1 MMAKSFPSRL
11 LRAVAI
17 TALAGATLV
26 PLPLRAADPAPFDL
40 PGPGLRISVS
50 RGEVTLPIDQVPS
63 LAEGDRLT
71 IRADFPEDQ
80 RARFLLVS
88 TFLQGATNPP
98 PKDWIR
104 TAEPWRK
111 KEKDRQLD
119 LVVPKGARQLVL
131 FLVPAS
137 GGASG
142 AIADAVRGRPG
153 EFVRASQDLN
163 QASLD
168 RARLDG
174 FMAAIRA
181 QENSHPEY
189 LRSVAPTLARSLS
202 MKLNEECLGKVIE
215 LQAACLL
222 EHRDTLV
229 LADVHTS
236 SLTETLSGAP
246 VDLAMQ
252 LSSTREAGMGYY
264 SPYIGVIRDIARVF
278 GAFSNPQLDYL
289 PSLSLRHGEG
299 VSLLLNAAPSFDKPR
314 SVLVTAMPAIEANSP
329 PRLRAAV
336 DGPLCG
342 ARPGLVLPVDG
353 APLIYA
359 TDYLHGATLRLTAGS
374 RTIELPLVPR
384 ADRGGYV
391 VAGAMPADLKGKVDA
406 QILGRWGFDR
416 FEGPRF
422 ALQFPAEGDWAA
434 AGGVSSLVTRR
445 DNPVALTGPAP
456 ACVTSVAMRTGSGP
470 QPLAAKLNDDGDVAV
485 IVPLK
490 DSRPGEVV
498 LEIRQQGVAEPATV
512 SLRARAQASRLDGLA
527 IHAGDRSALLSGQRL
542 DQVARVEL
550 SGLALLP
557 AGLTRDGD
565 VDRLQLDAEGTGE
578 GIAPG
583 SPTARIT
590 LQDGRVL
597 NLPVTVAEPRPGVT
611 LIERSLA
618 PKQARRGLVLETKAK
633 ALLPDSARLV
643 FSLRAAEG
651 TRLSPADSIEV
662 ATADGEAHAT
672 LTSGPDL
679 RFQGRDVLVAT
690 LDPAALGP
698 SAFGPLRFRLHH
710 GDVTSGWQP
719 LAVLARLPTITRVQC
734 DKGAARCR
742 MEGEGL
748 FLIDSIAPASGS
760 AQPVRVPEGFTGAS
774 LKVPAPQG
782 GRLQLRLRDAPDEPV
797 VLVIG

>member
-11 LRAVAI
+11 LRAVAV
-17 TALAGATLV
+17 TALIGASLA
-26 PLPLRAADPAPFDL
+26 PLPLRAADPVPFDL
-40 PGPGLRISVS
+40 PGPALRISVS
-50 RGEVTLPIDQVPS
+50 RGDVTLPIGQVPS

-71 IRADFPEDQ
+71 IRADFPDDQ

-104 TAEPWRK
+104 TVEPWRK

-153 EFVRASQDLN
+153 EFVRASQELN

-174 FMAAIRA
+174 FMSAIQA

-222 EHRDTLV
+222 EHRDALV

-236 SLTETLSGAP
+236 SMTETLSGAP

-289 PSLSLRHGEG
+289 PSLSLRHGDN
-299 VSLLLNAAPSFDKPR
+299 VSLLLNAAPSFAKPR

-329 PRLRAAV
+329 PRLRAAI
-336 DGPLCG
+336 DRPLCG

-359 TDYLHGATLRLTAGS
+359 TDYLHGARLRLTAGS
-374 RTIELPLVPR
+374 RTIELPLEPR

-391 VAGAMPADLKGKVDA
+391 VTGAMPDDLKGKVEA
-406 QILGRWGFDR
+406 QILGQWGFDR

-422 ALQFPAEGDWAA
+422 ALQFPAEGEWAA
-434 AGGVSSLVTRR
+434 AGGVASLVTKR
-445 DNPVALTGPAP
+445 DNPIALTGPAP
-456 ACVTSVAMRTGSGP
+456 ACVTSVTMRTGSGQP
-470 QPLAAKLNDDGDVAV
+470 QPLDAKLNDDGDVAV
-485 IVPLK
+485 TVPLK

-498 LEIRQQGVAEPATV
+498 LEIRQQGIAEPATV
-512 SLRARAQASRLDGLA
+512 TLRARAQASRLDGLA
-527 IHAGDRSALLSGQRL
+527 IHEGDRSAVLSGQRL

-550 SGLALLP
+550 AGLVLAP
-557 AGLTRDGD
+557 AGLTREGD
-565 VDRLQLDAEGTGE
+565 VDRLQLDAAGE
-578 GIAPG
+578 GAGISRG
-583 SPTARIT
+583 STAARIT

-597 NLPVTVAEPRPGVT
+597 NLPVTVGEPRPSVT
-611 LIERSLA
+611 LIERSVA
-618 PKQARRGLVLETKAK
+618 PKQAPRGLTLETRGQT
-633 ALLPDSARLV
+633 LLPDSSRLI

-662 ATADGEAHAT
+662 TTADGEARTT

-679 RFQGRDVLVAT
+679 RLQGRDILVAT

-710 GDVTSGWQP
+710 DGVASAWQP
-719 LAVLARLPTITRVQC
+719 LAVLARLPTITRVRC
-734 DKGAARCR
+734 DKGASCR

-748 FLIDSIAPASGS
+748 FLIDSVAAASGGTR
-760 AQPVRVPEGFTGAS
+760 AVRVPEGFTGAS

-782 GRLQLRLRDAPDEPV
+782 GRLQLRLRDAPDERV
-797 VLVIG
+797 VLVTG

>member
-17 TALAGATLV
+17 TALAGATLA

-422 ALQFPAEGDWAA
+422 ALQFPAEGEWAA

-445 DNPVALTGPAP
+445 DNPVPLTGPAP

-565 VDRLQLDAEGTGE
+565 VDRLQLDAEGMGE

-597 NLPVTVAEPRPGVT
+597 SLPVTVAEPRPGVT
-611 LIERSLA
+611 LIERSVA
-618 PKQARRGLVLETKAK
+618 PKQARRGLALETKAK

-679 RFQGRDVLVAT
+679 HFQGRDVLVAT